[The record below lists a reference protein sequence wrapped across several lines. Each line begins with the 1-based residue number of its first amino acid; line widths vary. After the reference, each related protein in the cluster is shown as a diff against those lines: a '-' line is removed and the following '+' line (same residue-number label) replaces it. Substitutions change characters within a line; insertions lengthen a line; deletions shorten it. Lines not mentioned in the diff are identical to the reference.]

1 MDNLLILL
9 LLRFKNIILKS
20 MKYLKLY
27 EEFGEKL
34 VNLYRIEPED
44 WKQRTHPT
52 HEKDPLLND
61 FDDYY
66 FPFKSYGKWFEIDLE
81 RVLKSKTS
89 LAPGTL
95 FSDKLNFFIVQV
107 PEKDLHKYSVK
118 NFPDFVSW
126 SKSPETEFIIDFDR
140 DKTQK
145 ITFDNNESGW
155 QKLNQELKKQ

>member
-27 EEFGEKL
+27 
-34 VNLYRIEPED
+34 
-44 WKQRTHPT
+44 
-52 HEKDPLLND
+52 
-61 FDDYY
+61 
-66 FPFKSYGKWFEIDLE
+66 
-81 RVLKSKTS
+81 
-89 LAPGTL
+89 
-95 FSDKLNFFIVQV
+95 
-107 PEKDLHKYSVK
+107 
-118 NFPDFVSW
+118 
-126 SKSPETEFIIDFDR
+126 DFDR